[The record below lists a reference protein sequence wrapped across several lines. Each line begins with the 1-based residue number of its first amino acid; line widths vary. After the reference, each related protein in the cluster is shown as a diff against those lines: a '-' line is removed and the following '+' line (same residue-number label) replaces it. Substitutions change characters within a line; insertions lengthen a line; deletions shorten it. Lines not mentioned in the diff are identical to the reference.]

1 MEMQQDGPCVHQS
14 LLMGERLGYMDA
26 QHQYYD
32 PLQPLS
38 GQETIAR
45 STRIAPTAQRENAPL
60 PFNIGFSVNTIQC
73 NEFRDT
79 WRYHEALESPDPSF
93 GSECQPPPSQYLHQD
108 LIYAAQS
115 AFEDSYKNTDSSD
128 VDTYREDIPSSSTS
142 PKIDLSPAA
151 EVWPLLAEESLP
163 AFRSDNAFLKGDYQ
177 DDEEAPGDKPYA
189 RLIHEALMQAPGHRM
204 MLREIYDWFVQN
216 TSKPSES
223 GTNGWQNSIRH
234 NLSMNQ
240 VSTCGIPRSG

>member
-1 MEMQQDGPCVHQS
+1 MEMQQDDPCLQQQ
-14 LLMGERLGYMDA
+14 LLMGERLGYIDA

-32 PLQPLS
+32 PLQGLS

-45 STRIAPTAQRENAPL
+45 SARIAPTAQRDLAH
-60 PFNIGFSVNTIQC
+60 PFSIGFPVNAIQC

-79 WRYHEALESPDPSF
+79 WRYDEALESQNPNF
-93 GSECQPPPSQYLHQD
+93 GSECQPSPSQYLDQD
-108 LIYAAQS
+108 LVYAAQS
-115 AFEDSYKNTDSSD
+115 TSEESYQNTDSYY
-128 VDTYREDIPSSSTS
+128 VETYREDIPSSSTS
-142 PKIDLSPAA
+142 PKIDASTAV
-151 EVWPLLAEESLP
+151 EIWPLIPEEPVP
-163 AFRSDNAFLKGDYQ
+163 AFRSDTGFLKSDDQ

-216 TSKPSES
+216 TTKPSES
-223 GTNGWQNSIRH
+223 GTNGWQNSVRH

-240 VSTCGIPRSG
+240 VSTCSLPS